1 MAEAVTS
8 DFPDLFKSKQ
18 NKRKDLAA
26 KCKLC
31 RQMQWDRTTQ
41 PRHHLKTK
49 DRFAIMLTPP
59 THSSRVSMSTN
70 LAQILEEE
78 NNLNLDLG
86 RFNQTAA
93 LQPHLGAT

>member
-1 MAEAVTS
+1 
-8 DFPDLFKSKQ
+8 
-18 NKRKDLAA
+18 
-26 KCKLC
+26 
-31 RQMQWDRTTQ
+31 MQWDRRTQ

-78 NNLNLDLG
+78 NNLPRPWTIQPNCG
-86 RFNQTAA
+86 IAA
-93 LQPHLGAT
+93 TPRSNMRMLQV